1 MRFMCALNEC
11 ELNLKINFTV
21 FSQYPSIHS
30 DSNTPITLYPTAPL
44 YDIIIIF
51 DTVGR
56 NEFVNAK
63 NNEFNS
69 AAISLLWHPS
79 AMLCGIQIN
88 VAGIQQR

>member
-1 MRFMCALNEC
+1 M
-11 ELNLKINFTV
+11 
-21 FSQYPSIHS
+21 
-30 DSNTPITLYPTAPL
+30 
-44 YDIIIIF
+44 DIIIIF
-51 DTVGR
+51 DMVLMQKR
-56 NEFVNAK
+56 ICKAK